1 MRQHPKH
8 SRRWQSKFNSPS
20 SPLPT
25 SPVSKPGHCRRF
37 HTPQIADNS
46 SRISLTKRRTT
57 DRIFLSKPSSLI
69 AVPSLMEHPMKMTPS
84 RPRTL
89 PSNEEIL
96 AGMLKLHDAHLDT
109 LDLKIVNRAIKELR
123 HAFRVFRDYHG
134 RKKVSI
140 FGSAR
145 TTSDDPNYQIAF
157 NFCRRI
163 VEEGFMVITGGADGI
178 MRAAQEGAGR
188 ENSFGVNIM
197 LPFEQ
202 GPNTTIAD
210 DPKLVTFKYF
220 FTRKLIFQKEANA
233 IALFPGGFGTHDEG
247 FEILT
252 LAQTGKSD
260 PQPIICLQ
268 APGCDYWND
277 WYGFIKRQ
285 LLDRQLISLEDLCL
299 FKITSSVDEA
309 IDEIRTFYA
318 RFHSIRY
325 VGRQLAMRLKSPI
338 SAEQVAAIHDTFG
351 DLLSEGTFE
360 LHGPLT
366 EELDEPDLKDLPRL
380 TFTSNRRSASR
391 LRQLID
397 HLNSL

>member
-1 MRQHPKH
+1 M
-8 SRRWQSKFNSPS
+8 
-20 SPLPT
+20 
-25 SPVSKPGHCRRF
+25 
-37 HTPQIADNS
+37 DN
-46 SRISLTKRRTT
+46 
-57 DRIFLSKPSSLI
+57 
-69 AVPSLMEHPMKMTPS
+69 PMKATSS

-89 PSNEEIL
+89 PSNDEMLSQIRLLLERPEDDLQAALIKELL
-96 AGMLKLHDAHLDT
+96 AGMLRLHDAHLDA
-109 LDLKIVNRAIKELR
+109 LDLKIVNRAVKELR
-123 HAFRVFRDYHG
+123 HAFRVFHDYRD
-134 RKKVSI
+134 RKKISI

-145 TTSDDPNYQIAF
+145 TAADDPNYQIAF
-157 NFCRRI
+157 SFAHHI
-163 VEEGFMVITGGADGI
+163 VREGFMVITGGADGI
-178 MRAAQEGAGR
+178 MRASQEGAGR

-260 PQPIICLQ
+260 PQPIVCLQ
-268 APGCDYWND
+268 APGCDYWD
-277 WYGFIKRQ
+277 EWYGFIKRQ
-285 LLDRQLISLEDLCL
+285 LLERKLINPEDLDL
-299 FKITSSVDEA
+299 FKITASVDEA
-309 IDEIRTFYA
+309 IEEITTFYR

-338 SAEQVAAIHDTFG
+338 SSEQVAAIHQQFS
-351 DLLSEGTFE
+351 DLLVDGTFE
-360 LHGPLT
+360 LRDALT

-380 TFTSNRRSASR
+380 VFTSNRRSAAR
-391 LRQLID
+391 LRQLIN
-397 HLNSL
+397 HLNRL

>member
-1 MRQHPKH
+1 MK
-8 SRRWQSKFNSPS
+8 
-20 SPLPT
+20 T
-25 SPVSKPGHCRRF
+25 SQTR
-37 HTPQIADNS
+37 
-46 SRISLTKRRTT
+46 
-57 DRIFLSKPSSLI
+57 
-69 AVPSLMEHPMKMTPS
+69 S
-84 RPRTL
+84 RPL
-89 PSNEEIL
+89 PSNEELLSQIRL
-96 AGMLKLHDAHLDT
+96 LLDSPEDDLQAAIMKELLVGTLRLHDSHLDI
-109 LDLKIVNRAIKELR
+109 LDLKIVNRAVKELR
-123 HAFRVFRDYHG
+123 HAFRVFHDYRD
-134 RKKVSI
+134 RRKVSI

-145 TTSDDPNYQIAF
+145 TASDDPNYDMAF
-157 NFCRRI
+157 QFSRQI

-178 MRAAQEGAGR
+178 MRACQEGAGR

-202 GPNTTIAD
+202 GPNATIAD

-260 PQPIICLQ
+260 PQPIVCLQ
-268 APGCDYWND
+268 APGCDYWD
-277 WYGFIKRQ
+277 EWYTFVTRQ
-285 LLDRQLISLEDLCL
+285 LLDRKLINPEDLSL
-299 FKITSSVDEA
+299 FKITTSVDDA
-309 IDEIRTFYA
+309 IDEIRSFYR

-325 VGRQLAMRLKSPI
+325 VGRLLAMRLKTSISP
-338 SAEQVAAIHDTFG
+338 EQVAGLHDTFG

-360 LHGPLT
+360 LRGPLP
-366 EELDEPDLKDLPRL
+366 EELDEPDLRDLPRL

-397 HLNSL
+397 HLNAL

>member
-1 MRQHPKH
+1 
-8 SRRWQSKFNSPS
+8 
-20 SPLPT
+20 
-25 SPVSKPGHCRRF
+25 
-37 HTPQIADNS
+37 
-46 SRISLTKRRTT
+46 
-57 DRIFLSKPSSLI
+57 
-69 AVPSLMEHPMKMTPS
+69 MKTTPS
-84 RPRTL
+84 RSRTIL
-89 PSNEEIL
+89 SNDEIL
-96 AGMLKLHDAHLDT
+96 RQIRSLLESPEDDLSAGLLKELMAGIIKLHDAHLEP

-123 HAFRVFRDYHG
+123 HAFRVFRDYHH

-145 TTSDDPNYQIAF
+145 TTADDPNYRIAF
-157 NFCRRI
+157 DFCRRV
-163 VEEGFMVITGGADGI
+163 VEAGFMVITGGADGI

-202 GPNTTIAD
+202 GPNNTIAD

-252 LAQTGKSD
+252 LAQTGKSE

-268 APGCDYWND
+268 AEGCDYWDD

-285 LLDRQLISLEDLCL
+285 MLDRRLISPEDLGL
-299 FKITSSVDEA
+299 FKITSSVQEA
-309 IDEIRTFYA
+309 IDEIRTFYT

-325 VGRQLAMRLKSPI
+325 VGRQLAMRLTGPL
-338 SAEQVAAIHDTFG
+338 SAEQVAAIHEQFA
-351 DLLSEGTFE
+351 DLLLEGTFE
-360 LHGPLT
+360 LRGALP

-380 TFTSNRRSASR
+380 VFASNRRSAAR
-391 LRQLID
+391 LRQLIN
-397 HLNSL
+397 HVNRL